1 MGCYVVAAP
10 DAILRYF
17 FNSEDR
23 LYEVI
28 SDMEPIPIGVHRV
41 VVNVI
46 VADNHEILVLAR
58 WYWASGAFLRK
69 WDSEAVGGWICCSF
83 AFFDCWHAMLIH
95 LEVCIKHGIL
105 VLPLRLL
112 SLRSIQSFVWQVLVV
127 VIDEGLEILNLD
139 HLPAILAVLYQWV
152 DLKRLVCVLS

>member
-17 FNSEDR
+17 FDSEDR

-58 WYWASGAFLRK
+58 
-69 WDSEAVGGWICCSF
+69 
-83 AFFDCWHAMLIH
+83 
-95 LEVCIKHGIL
+95 
-105 VLPLRLL
+105 
-112 SLRSIQSFVWQVLVV
+112 
-127 VIDEGLEILNLD
+127 
-139 HLPAILAVLYQWV
+139 
-152 DLKRLVCVLS
+152 